1 MIGMKYSLPNS
12 YYKMI
17 AEHIVHHELLFW
29 NEDRQC
35 FMDEG
40 GCEIDIS
47 DYLPP
52 WALYLAKLH
61 RGLGTENYFAFTP
74 NSWTLIE
81 IFWPDEEREENWY
94 T

>member
-1 MIGMKYSLPNS
+1 MIEMKYSLPTS
-12 YYKMI
+12 YYRMM
-17 AEHIVHHELLFW
+17 AEYIVHHELIFW
-29 NEDRQC
+29 NEDKQC
-35 FMDEG
+35 FMDEI
-40 GCEIDIS
+40 GCEIDIL

-61 RGLGTENYFAFTP
+61 RGPDKDNYFAFTP
-74 NSWTLIE
+74 NAWTLIE